1 MNADGTV
8 ETIIADWDHHD
19 LDRTCRT
26 QSTSNEFYWVE
37 DVMVWPG
44 HASVT
49 MAEALSPMS
58 AAMRSAFKENYISFM
73 EEASYSQIS
82 YKTQLQNLSF
92 VLKSYPTTSFD
103 LPWMSNAVNSEQF
116 RKLRVMHHSFLDYF
130 GSRYDGS
137 VSEEALRLLLLTK
150 ANHSQFSNVLS
161 DDPEKSW
168 LTDEEYESLL
178 RTVWDNYESNTACTQ
193 VTLLRLLSMQYARR
207 PRQFAQLKIGDL
219 LPPGAPDNFFNE
231 WILNFPGV
239 KDINAERG
247 FRDSKF
253 EPHPLPDHL
262 LQLVNLQICEVK
274 TLFESSLGFEINDH
288 DLKNLP
294 LFCSDIRLNEAVDWI
309 QKHYQL
315 DVAANLDH
323 ELFHLRPASIKEC
336 LCWRTLSPNLIKR
349 VGSNQNIKRPAPP
362 VSHRTGR
369 TLVVSSIR
377 MRHTRARQLAR
388 KGMPRHILSHWLGH
402 TSENAIKHYYN
413 DPAEQ
418 ARKINE
424 SMAPA
429 LAPLAMAFTG
439 NLIDT
444 VEEASL
450 AHDPSKRVEMARAG
464 ELVDV
469 GCCGKHSFCSLT
481 TIPIPCY
488 RCQYFEPLL
497 DAPHTEVLDSLNQRQ
512 NAENQNIK
520 IGGQRRLIL
529 PIDLTADIKAVE
541 NCIARC
547 EARKA
552 EREDEE

>member
-1 MNADGTV
+1 
-8 ETIIADWDHHD
+8 
-19 LDRTCRT
+19 
-26 QSTSNEFYWVE
+26 
-37 DVMVWPG
+37 
-44 HASVT
+44 
-49 MAEALSPMS
+49 
-58 AAMRSAFKENYISFM
+58 
-73 EEASYSQIS
+73 
-82 YKTQLQNLSF
+82 
-92 VLKSYPTTSFD
+92 
-103 LPWMSNAVNSEQF
+103 
-116 RKLRVMHHSFLDYF
+116 
-130 GSRYDGS
+130 
-137 VSEEALRLLLLTK
+137 
-150 ANHSQFSNVLS
+150 
-161 DDPEKSW
+161 
-168 LTDEEYESLL
+168 
-178 RTVWDNYESNTACTQ
+178 
-193 VTLLRLLSMQYARR
+193 
-207 PRQFAQLKIGDL
+207 
-219 LPPGAPDNFFNE
+219 
-231 WILNFPGV
+231 
-239 KDINAERG
+239 
-247 FRDSKF
+247 
-253 EPHPLPDHL
+253 
-262 LQLVNLQICEVK
+262 
-274 TLFESSLGFEINDH
+274 
-288 DLKNLP
+288 
-294 LFCSDIRLNEAVDWI
+294 
-309 QKHYQL
+309 
-315 DVAANLDH
+315 
-323 ELFHLRPASIKEC
+323 
-336 LCWRTLSPNLIKR
+336 
-349 VGSNQNIKRPAPP
+349 
-362 VSHRTGR
+362 
-369 TLVVSSIR
+369 